1 MRKWK
6 RKEGR
11 KERRQEANNQQRDTV
26 LLLLSAAFL
35 FGAIMGCLLEGK
47 LPASPYIASFWSHA
61 TQGTILPPLWRELW
75 LVFRWPIAVV
85 VLAMLPLAGVTLPIL
100 FFLRGLFLS
109 YGLVAL
115 IGSTSGA
122 EILCTMEIQGHTC
135 LLTITILFV
144 LGTSGI
150 LRRTASSPSSRSR
163 RAQCSVSGLVL
174 CVFLDQAVVPQ
185 LLTVLLKGFTATAG
199 SG

>member
-1 MRKWK
+1 M
-6 RKEGR
+6 
-11 KERRQEANNQQRDTV
+11 
-26 LLLLSAAFL
+26 
-35 FGAIMGCLLEGK
+35 
-47 LPASPYIASFWSHA
+47 
-61 TQGTILPPLWRELW
+61 WRELW

-122 EILCTMEIQGHTC
+122 EILCTMVILGPTC
-135 LLTITILFV
+135 LLTIPILFV
-144 LGTSGI
+144 LGTAGL
-150 LRRTASSPSSRSR
+150 LRSTESSPSSRIR
-163 RAQCSVSGLVL
+163 RALCCVSGLVL

>member
-1 MRKWK
+1 M
-6 RKEGR
+6 
-11 KERRQEANNQQRDTV
+11 

-35 FGAIMGCLLEGK
+35 FGGNYGVPLRGKTPCIPIHSFFLESRNPGDHPTAIVARTLACLSVAHCRRCAGYVT
-47 LPASPYIASFWSHA
+47 PSGSHTA
-61 TQGTILPPLWRELW
+61 HS
-75 LVFRWPIAVV
+75 V
-85 VLAMLPLAGVTLPIL
+85 
-100 FFLRGLFLS
+100 FLRGLFLS

-122 EILCTMEIQGHTC
+122 EILCTMVILGPTC
-135 LLTITILFV
+135 LLTIPILFV
-144 LGTSGI
+144 LGTAGL
-150 LRRTASSPSSRSR
+150 LRSTESSPSSRIR
-163 RAQCSVSGLVL
+163 RALCCVSGLVL

>member
-47 LPASPYIASFWSHA
+47 LPASPYMASFWGQA

-109 YGLVAL
+109 
-115 IGSTSGA
+115 
-122 EILCTMEIQGHTC
+122 
-135 LLTITILFV
+135 
-144 LGTSGI
+144 
-150 LRRTASSPSSRSR
+150 
-163 RAQCSVSGLVL
+163 
-174 CVFLDQAVVPQ
+174 
-185 LLTVLLKGFTATAG
+185 
-199 SG
+199 

>member
-122 EILCTMEIQGHTC
+122 EILCTMVILGPTC
-135 LLTITILFV
+135 LLTIPILFV
-144 LGTSGI
+144 LGTAGL
-150 LRRTASSPSSRSR
+150 LRSTESSPSSRIR
-163 RAQCSVSGLVL
+163 RALCCVSGLVL

-185 LLTVLLKGFTATAG
+185 LLTVLLKGFTATSG

>member
-6 RKEGR
+6 QKEGR
-11 KERRQEANNQQRDTV
+11 KERKQEANNQRRDTV
-26 LLLLSAAFL
+26 LLLLSVAFL
-35 FGAIMGCLLEGK
+35 FGGNYGVPLRGK
-47 LPASPYIASFWSHA
+47 TPCIPIHGFFLSHA

-122 EILCTMEIQGHTC
+122 EILCTMVILGPTC
-135 LLTITILFV
+135 LLTIPILFV
-144 LGTSGI
+144 LGTAGL
-150 LRRTASSPSSRSR
+150 LRKDRKQP
-163 RAQCSVSGLVL
+163 
-174 CVFLDQAVVPQ
+174 
-185 LLTVLLKGFTATAG
+185 
-199 SG
+199 

>member
-115 IGSTSGA
+115 IGDTSGA
-122 EILCTMEIQGHTC
+122 EILCTMVILGPTC
-135 LLTITILFV
+135 LLTIPILFV
-144 LGTSGI
+144 LGTAGL
-150 LRRTASSPSSRSR
+150 LRSTESSPSSRIR
-163 RAQCSVSGLVL
+163 RALCCVSGLVL